1 MFYCCKAYRSCQAWS
16 KCQLPNVPTKSSAAV
31 WDLEANTVLSFYA
44 LMVCL
49 EYRSNYSTSRTG
61 TSGKVLAQWRCNYI
75 VCNADRSCLDW
86 TGGPPCTSFDYDY
99 LADDDDDNDNDN
111 DKDDDCLSGWD
122 WGPPVQFSH
131 ATTYAATGM
140 AWKIFLVRSWLSNS
154 T

>member
-1 MFYCCKAYRSCQAWS
+1 
-16 KCQLPNVPTKSSAAV
+16 
-31 WDLEANTVLSFYA
+31 
-44 LMVCL
+44 MVCL

-86 TGGPPCTSFDYDY
+86 TGGPPVQVFDS
-99 LADDDDDNDNDN
+99 DDDDEDDDNDNDN
-111 DKDDDCLSGWD
+111 DDDGLSGLD

-131 ATTYAATGM
+131 ATTYAATG
-140 AWKIFLVRSWLSNS
+140 AFKKGPGKSFWYVVDCPTQLKSVFGYLFVFHDQAKRTQQGNLLIWYS

>member
-1 MFYCCKAYRSCQAWS
+1 
-16 KCQLPNVPTKSSAAV
+16 
-31 WDLEANTVLSFYA
+31 
-44 LMVCL
+44 MVCL

-111 DKDDDCLSGWD
+111 DNDDDGLSGWD

-131 ATTYAATGM
+131 ATTYAATG
-140 AWKIFLVRSWLSNS
+140 AFKKRPGKSFWYAVDCPTQL
-154 T
+154 